1 MSTPLVLLAA
11 SGLAREVLAT
21 LELQD
26 ELEVRGVLDDAPN
39 LQRSEVGGRPVLGTL
54 DQVRRHDDARLLVC
68 AGSGRSRS
76 AIVERLSRLGVSGD
90 RYATV
95 VHPSVVVGASSR
107 VGAGSILLASTV
119 LTSDV
124 TLGRHVVTMPNVT
137 VTHDDQVGDFATL
150 CAGVSLGGGVRIGQ
164 AAYLGMNSTVREH
177 TMVGDAAVL
186 GMGAVLLRDLPPGET
201 WLGVPA
207 GPRRRRSSSGTT
219 AGHSADCGSV
229 A

>member
-26 ELEVRGVLDDAPN
+26 DLEVRGVLDDAPN

-54 DQVRRHDDARLLVC
+54 DDVRGHDDARLLVC

-76 AIVERLSRLGVSGD
+76 AIVERLSRLGVGAD

-95 VHPSVVVGASSR
+95 VHPSVVVGTGCQI
-107 VGAGSILLASTV
+107 GAGSILLPNTV
-119 LTSDV
+119 LTRDA
-124 TLGRHVVTMPNVT
+124 TLGRHVVVMPNVT

-150 CAGVSLGGGVRIGQ
+150 CAGVSLGGGVRIGE
-164 AAYLGMNSTVREH
+164 AAYLGMNSSVREH
-177 TMVGDAAVL
+177 TLVGDGAVL

-207 GPRRRRSSSGTT
+207 GPSLRRAGSSL
-219 AGHSADCGSV
+219 AGLSTDCGSV